1 MDDDGPGPLAAW
13 GFVTEAE
20 RERVVVVSPH
30 PDDAVLSCGRVLAAH
45 PGATVVT
52 VFTGAPAAYSDPPT
66 RWSRLSGFGPGDD
79 VMAARREEDRRAL
92 AVLDATP
99 VWLGFVEHQLDESV
113 PPATAAEIADTL
125 DTALRDLAPTLVLVP
140 FGLANPE
147 HVVVHDAALLV
158 RSRWLADA
166 DADGVADS
174 EADAGADVVVL
185 GPDGGAG
192 ADGGDGAAA
201 AAGPEGPPVWCCYQD
216 VAYHHIPGQLAWRV
230 ASLFKAGLWP
240 TPVAMPMDRSDERK
254 RAALACYPSQ
264 VRALEADWRLQAR
277 LDAPTPEQVWR
288 LDPPPPGWE
297 AMIDLVP

>member
-1 MDDDGPGPLAAW
+1 MDDDGPGPLADW

-20 RERVVVVSPH
+20 RERLVVVSPH
-30 PDDAVLSCGRVLAAH
+30 PDDAVLSCGQVLAVH

-66 RWSRLSGFGPGDD
+66 RWSRLSGFGSGDD

-113 PPATAAEIADTL
+113 PPATDAEIARAL
-125 DTALRDLAPTLVLVP
+125 DAVLRDLAPTLVLVP

-158 RSRWLADA
+158 RSRWLA
-166 DADGVADS
+166 
-174 EADAGADVVVL
+174 
-185 GPDGGAG
+185 
-192 ADGGDGAAA
+192 AAA
-201 AAGPEGPPVWCCYQD
+201 AADGGRSPVWCCYQD

-240 TPVAMPMDRSDERK
+240 TPVAMPMDSSDERK

-277 LDAPTPEQVWR
+277 LDGPTPEQVWR

>member
-1 MDDDGPGPLAAW
+1 MDDDGPGPLADW
-13 GFVTEAE
+13 GFVTDAE
-20 RERVVVVSPH
+20 RDRLVVVSPH
-30 PDDAVLSCGRVLAAH
+30 PDDAVLSCGQVLSAH

-52 VFTGAPAAYSDPPT
+52 VFTGTPAAYSDPPT

-79 VMAARREEDRRAL
+79 VMAARRDEDRRAL

-99 VWLGFVEHQLDESV
+99 VWLGFVEHQLDEAV
-113 PPATAAEIADTL
+113 PPATVDQIADAL
-125 DTALRDLAPTLVLVP
+125 DAALRDLRPTLVLAP

-147 HVVVHDAALLV
+147 HVVVHDAALVV
-158 RSRWLADA
+158 RQRWLDA
-166 DADGVADS
+166 A
-174 EADAGADVVVL
+174 E
-185 GPDGGAG
+185 
-192 ADGGDGAAA
+192 
-201 AAGPEGPPVWCCYQD
+201 PPSTPGWCCYQD

-230 ASLFKAGLWP
+230 ATLFKAGLWP
-240 TPVAMPMDRSDERK
+240 TPAALPMDPSDERK

-288 LDPPPPGWE
+288 LEPPPPGWE

>member
-20 RERVVVVSPH
+20 RARLVVVSPH
-30 PDDAVLSCGRVLAAH
+30 PDDAVLSCGQVLAAH
-45 PGATVVT
+45 PGSTVVT
-52 VFTGAPAAYSDPPT
+52 VFTGAPVAYSDPPT

-79 VMAARREEDRRAL
+79 VMAARREEDRRAM
-92 AVLDATP
+92 AVLDAAP

-113 PPATAAEIADTL
+113 PPATATEIADAL

-147 HVVVHDAALLV
+147 HVVVHDAALAV
-158 RSRWLADA
+158 RERWLDA
-166 DADGVADS
+166 AAT
-174 EADAGADVVVL
+174 EPTAGD
-185 GPDGGAG
+185 DGGNG
-192 ADGGDGAAA
+192 AHGSV
-201 AAGPEGPPVWCCYQD
+201 AGPAWCCYQD

-230 ASLFKAGLWP
+230 ATLFKAGLWP
-240 TPVAMPMDRSDERK
+240 TPVALPMDPTDERK

-264 VRALEADWRLQAR
+264 LRALEADWRLEAR

-288 LDPPPPGWE
+288 LEPPPPGWE

>member
-1 MDDDGPGPLAAW
+1 VDDDEPGPLAAW

-20 RERVVVVSPH
+20 RERLVVVSPH
-30 PDDAVLSCGRVLAAH
+30 PDDAVLSCGQVLAAH

-52 VFTGAPAAYSDPPT
+52 VFTGAPATYSDPPT

-113 PPATAAEIADTL
+113 PPATAAEIADVL
-125 DTALRDLAPTLVLVP
+125 DEALRSLRPTLVLMP

-147 HVVVHDAALLV
+147 HVAVHDAAVLV
-158 RSRWLADA
+158 RSRWLAEAANADVGTAVDIDA
-166 DADGVADS
+166 DASTADT
-174 EADAGADVVVL
+174 
-185 GPDGGAG
+185 
-192 ADGGDGAAA
+192 
-201 AAGPEGPPVWCCYQD
+201 VWCCYQD

-240 TPVAMPMDRSDERK
+240 TPVAMPLDPSDERK

-264 VRALEADWRLQAR
+264 LRALEADWRLQAR